1 MSVENYDLEE
11 LSIRTEDGQILVV
24 GKQRKENHAK
34 DAALRSF
41 TRKIAIPEGME
52 GAGLKWEQGMGSGQ
66 WAVVSGEKNGQWAVV
81 SGQWGKNGQWAVGS
95 GEKMGSGQWAVGKE
109 MGSGQWR
116 KVVSSYQIGQYC
128 PCAFLAMVR

>member
-1 MSVENYDLEE
+1 MYIGQKYVYSFCQVKMSVENYDLEE

-52 GAGLKWEQGMGSGQ
+52 GAGLKWE
-66 WAVVSGEKNGQWAVV
+66 VNLDNILTITVP
-81 SGQWGKNGQWAVGS
+81 
-95 GEKMGSGQWAVGKE
+95 
-109 MGSGQWR
+109 R
-116 KVVSSYQIGQYC
+116 KAS
-128 PCAFLAMVR
+128 